1 MSQFWSEGVAD
12 LHPYVPGEQP
22 KGDRLL
28 KLNTNES
35 PYGPS
40 PAIQMALHSVNVE
53 DLRRY
58 PDPSSSKLT
67 SALADYHSVPESS
80 VFVGNGSD
88 EVLAFVF
95 RAFFKGKGPLCFPDI
110 SYSFYP
116 VWAQLFDIETYALP
130 ITENYR
136 IELSAVPDEIKVI
149 IFPNPNA
156 PTAIALG
163 LGEVEAFVK
172 ARPDVLVVVDEAYVD
187 YGAESALALV
197 GSYPNVL
204 VIRTM
209 SKSRGLAGL
218 RVGYALGSPELIE
231 GLVRVKDSFN
241 SYPLD
246 ALAQL
251 AAIVSIN
258 DESYFQE
265 TLAKVVSSRARL
277 ARGLESLGFE
287 VLPSAANFVLARNS
301 SKSGEEW
308 QGHLRSHGII
318 VRHFSKPRLQDW
330 IRITVGTDAEVD
342 LLLEALARS
351 ET

>member
-1 MSQFWSEGVAD
+1 MSQFWSEGVAE
-12 LHPYVPGEQP
+12 LHPYIPGEQP
-22 KGDRLL
+22 QGERLL

-40 PAIQMALHSVNVE
+40 PAIEAALHNVNVA
-53 DLRRY
+53 DLRLY
-58 PDPSSSKLT
+58 PDPASRKL
-67 SALADYHSVPESS
+67 SAALAEYHSVPVDS

-88 EVLAFVF
+88 EVLGFVF

-116 VWAQLFDIETYALP
+116 VWAQLFDIETHTLP
-130 ITENYR
+130 VTNDYR
-136 IELSAVPDEIKVI
+136 IELSAIPEELKIV

-156 PTAIALG
+156 PTAIAIGRAEL
-163 LGEVEAFVK
+163 EAFVQ
-172 ARPDVLVVVDEAYVD
+172 ARPDTLVVVDEAYVD

-197 GSYPNVL
+197 GTYNNVL
-204 VIRTM
+204 VVRTM

-218 RVGYALGSPELIE
+218 RVGYALGAPELIE

-251 AAIVSIN
+251 AALVSIE
-258 DESYFQE
+258 DESYFQA
-265 TLAKVVSSRARL
+265 TLAKVISSRARL
-277 ARGLESLGFE
+277 TRGLESLGFE
-287 VLPSAANFVLARNS
+287 VLPSMANFVLARNH
-301 SKSGEEW
+301 SKSGGEW
-308 QGHLRSHGII
+308 QSYLRSQGII
-318 VRHFSKPRLQDW
+318 VRHFNKPRLEDW

-342 LLLEALARS
+342 RLLEAIATGRN
-351 ET
+351 

>member
-1 MSQFWSEGVAD
+1 MSQFWSEDVSN

-40 PAIQMALHSVNVE
+40 PAIEAALQSVNVE
-53 DLRRY
+53 DLRLY
-58 PDPSSSKLT
+58 PDPASSKLT
-67 SALADYHSVPESS
+67 SALADYHSVPVNS

-110 SYSFYP
+110 SYSFYL
-116 VWAQLFDIETYALP
+116 VWAQMFEIETHALP
-130 ITENYR
+130 VTVDYR
-136 IELSAVPDEIKVI
+136 IELSAVPDEIKVV

-163 LGEVEAFVK
+163 LGEIEAFVK

-197 GSYPNVL
+197 GTYSNVL
-204 VIRTM
+204 VVRTM
-209 SKSRGLAGL
+209 SKSRGLAGM
-218 RVGYALGSPELIE
+218 RVGYALGAPELIE

-241 SYPLD
+241 SYPVD

-251 AAIVSIN
+251 AALVSVN

-265 TLAKVVSSRARL
+265 TLAKVISSRARL

-287 VLPSAANFVLARNS
+287 VLPSTANFVLARNT
-301 SKSGEEW
+301 SKTGGEW
-308 QGHLRSHGII
+308 QSYLRSQGII
-318 VRHFSKPRLQDW
+318 VRHFNKPRLDDW

-342 LLLEALARS
+342 QLLEALARS
-351 ET
+351 GA

>member
-1 MSQFWSEGVAD
+1 MSQFWSEGVAE
-12 LHPYVPGEQP
+12 LHPYIPGEQP
-22 KGDRLL
+22 QGERLL

-40 PAIQMALHSVNVE
+40 PAIEAALHNVNVA
-53 DLRRY
+53 DLRLY
-58 PDPSSSKLT
+58 PDPASRRLSA
-67 SALADYHSVPESS
+67 ALAEYHSVPVDS

-88 EVLAFVF
+88 EVLGFVF
-95 RAFFKGKGPLCFPDI
+95 RAFFKGRGPLCFPDI

-116 VWAQLFDIETYALP
+116 VWAQLFGIETRVLP
-130 ITENYR
+130 VTEDYR
-136 IELSAVPDEIKVI
+136 IELSSIPDDIKIV

-163 LGEVEAFVK
+163 LGELETFVK
-172 ARPDVLVVVDEAYVD
+172 SHPDTLVVVDEAYVD

-197 GSYPNVL
+197 GVYPNVL

-218 RVGYALGSPELIE
+218 RVGYALGAPELIE

-246 ALAQL
+246 SLAQL
-251 AAIVSIN
+251 AAVVSIS
-258 DESYFQE
+258 DEIYFQD

-277 ARGLESLGFE
+277 TRGLESLGFE
-287 VLPSAANFVLARNS
+287 VLPSTANFVLARNR
-301 SKSGEEW
+301 SKSGGEW
-308 QGHLRSHGII
+308 QSYLRSQGII
-318 VRHFSKPRLQDW
+318 VRHFNKPRLEDW
-330 IRITVGTDAEVD
+330 IRITVGTDSEVD
-342 LLLEALARS
+342 RLLDALAICS
-351 ET
+351 

>member
-1 MSQFWSEGVAD
+1 MSQFWSEGVSN

-40 PAIQMALHSVNVE
+40 PAIEAALQSVNVE
-53 DLRRY
+53 DLRLY
-58 PDPSSSKLT
+58 PDPASSKLT
-67 SALADYHSVPESS
+67 SALADYHSVPVNS

-116 VWAQLFDIETYALP
+116 VWAQMFDIETHALP
-130 ITENYR
+130 VTLDYR
-136 IELSAVPDEIKVI
+136 IELSTVPDEIKVV

-156 PTAIALG
+156 PTAIALE
-163 LGEVEAFVK
+163 LGEIEAFLK
-172 ARPDVLVVVDEAYVD
+172 ARPGVLVVVDEAYVD
-187 YGAESALALV
+187 YGAASALALV
-197 GSYPNVL
+197 GTYPNVL
-204 VIRTM
+204 VVRTM
-209 SKSRGLAGL
+209 SKSRGLAGM
-218 RVGYALGSPELIE
+218 RVGYALGAPELIE

-241 SYPLD
+241 SYPVD

-251 AAIVSIN
+251 AALVSIN

-265 TLAKVVSSRARL
+265 TLAKVISSRARL

-287 VLPSAANFVLARNS
+287 VLPSTANFVLARNA
-301 SKSGEEW
+301 SKTGGEW
-308 QGHLRSHGII
+308 QSYLRSQGVI
-318 VRHFSKPRLQDW
+318 VRHFNKPRLDDW

-342 LLLEALARS
+342 QLLEALARS
-351 ET
+351 GA